1 MKTGGFGGFKDER
14 QIDSHNRLIIGSIN
28 EPGLSVELGSNEE
41 IFNDDKEETR
51 EKVESEARGSFR
63 ITMSMW

>member
-1 MKTGGFGGFKDER
+1 LAGFEGER
-14 QIDSHNRLIIGSIN
+14 QIDSHNRLIIGSIS

-41 IFNDDKEETR
+41 IFNDDKEETG
-51 EKVESEARGSFR
+51 EKVESGSRGSFR